1 MTEKDAVLAAN
12 LEFYRAFTNQDLE
25 AMDELWSRRAMVL
38 CTHPGWTPLA
48 GREAVM
54 ASWRDILGHPEAP
67 AVMCNDDQ
75 AFLYGEVAVVLC
87 EEELPGGR
95 LAATNIFLKEDGHWR
110 MVHHQA
116 SPILIG
122 ETGPSSRRLN

>member
-12 LEFYRAFTNQDLE
+12 LEFYRAFTNRDIA
-25 AMDELWSRRAMVL
+25 AMDALWARRAMVL
-38 CTHPGWTPLA
+38 CIHPGWTTLA
-48 GREAVM
+48 GREAVL

-67 AVMCNDDQ
+67 AVMCHDDQ
-75 AFLYGEVAVVLC
+75 AFLYGGVAVALC

-110 MVHHQA
+110 MIHHQA
-116 SPILIG
+116 SPMLAG
-122 ETGPSSRRLN
+122 EAKPPPRRLN